1 MDSAIWGL
9 SAQPREPGLA
19 KLKVRCR
26 TMDKPTTLHV
36 DKPWGSFDQFVLNT
50 PCTVKIL
57 TCAPGQRLSLQRH
70 SHRGELWVALD
81 EGVVVELNGETL
93 KPSVGQEIW
102 LPTSSTHR
110 LSCEA
115 SAPRPVR
122 VLEIS
127 LGTFDEADIE
137 RLQDNYGRA

>member
-1 MDSAIWGL
+1 M
-9 SAQPREPGLA
+9 PRQVGGSLI
-19 KLKVRCR
+19 V
-26 TMDKPTTLHV
+26 MDKPRTLHV

-93 KPSVGQEIW
+93 KPSVGQGIW
-102 LPTSSTHR
+102 LPTGSTHR
-110 LSCEA
+110 LSCAA
-115 SAPRPVR
+115 SMAHVVR

>member
-1 MDSAIWGL
+1 
-9 SAQPREPGLA
+9 
-19 KLKVRCR
+19 
-26 TMDKPTTLHV
+26 MDKPISLHV

-50 PCTVKIL
+50 QCTVKIL

-81 EGVVVELNGETL
+81 EGVVVERDGATL
-93 KPSVGQEIW
+93 KPAIGEEIW
-102 LPTSSTHR
+102 LPTGSTHR

-115 SAPRPVR
+115 STPKPVR

-127 LGTFDEADIE
+127 LGSFDEADIE
-137 RLQDNYGRA
+137 RLQDSYGRA

>member
-1 MDSAIWGL
+1 
-9 SAQPREPGLA
+9 
-19 KLKVRCR
+19 
-26 TMDKPTTLHV
+26 MDKPTSLHV

-57 TCAPGQRLSLQRH
+57 TCSPGQRLSLQRH
-70 SHRGELWVALD
+70 AHRGELWVALD
-81 EGVVVELNGETL
+81 DGVVVELDGETL
-93 KPSVGQEIW
+93 RPAVGQELW
-102 LPTSSTHR
+102 LPTGSTHR
-110 LSCEA
+110 LSCDA
-115 SAPRPVR
+115 STAHAVR

>member
-1 MDSAIWGL
+1 MK
-9 SAQPREPGLA
+9 Q
-19 KLKVRCR
+19 
-26 TMDKPTTLHV
+26 PTTLHV

-70 SHRGELWVALD
+70 SQRGELWVALD
-81 EGVVVELNGETL
+81 DGVVVERDGECL
-93 KPSVGQEIW
+93 RPDIGQEIW
-102 LPTSSTHR
+102 LPTGSTHR
-110 LSCEA
+110 LSCDA
-115 SAPRPVR
+115 ATPHAVR

-127 LGTFDEADIE
+127 LGTFAESDIE

>member
-1 MDSAIWGL
+1 
-9 SAQPREPGLA
+9 
-19 KLKVRCR
+19 
-26 TMDKPTTLHV
+26 MDKPTTLHI

-81 EGVVVELNGETL
+81 EGVVVELDGETL
-93 KPSVGQEIW
+93 KPNVGDEIW
-102 LPTSSTHR
+102 LPTGSTHR
-110 LSCEA
+110 LSCGA
-115 SAPRPVR
+115 STPHPVR

-137 RLQDNYGRA
+137 RLQDNYGRV